1 MSYGG
6 IKNMSPKQAK
16 DLAHELT
23 IKYIEI
29 NRNVLNDPSLS
40 NVPKM
45 VEEFADI
52 NKKFY
57 DAIMKNEVLS
67 NLL

>member
-1 MSYGG
+1 MSEQ
-6 IKNMSPKQAK
+6 QAK
-16 DLAHELT
+16 ILAHELT

-45 VEEFADI
+45 IEDFANV

-57 DAIMKNEVLS
+57 EAIMKNKTLS
-67 NLL
+67 NLY

>member
-1 MSYGG
+1 
-6 IKNMSPKQAK
+6 MSPTQAK

-29 NRNVLNDPSLS
+29 NKAVLNDPSLS

-45 VEEFADI
+45 VEQFADI
-52 NKKFY
+52 NKQFY
-57 DAIMKNEVLS
+57 DAIMLNKTLS
-67 NLL
+67 NLY

>member
-1 MSYGG
+1 M
-6 IKNMSPKQAK
+6 NADQAK
-16 DLAHELT
+16 ILAHELT

-45 VEEFADI
+45 VAEFADI

-57 DAIMKNEVLS
+57 DAIMQNKTLP
-67 NLL
+67 NLY

>member
-1 MSYGG
+1 MSEQ
-6 IKNMSPKQAK
+6 QAK
-16 DLAHELT
+16 ILAHELT

-40 NVPKM
+40 NVPKII
-45 VEEFADI
+45 EDFANV

-57 DAIMKNEVLS
+57 EAIMKNKTLS
-67 NLL
+67 NLY